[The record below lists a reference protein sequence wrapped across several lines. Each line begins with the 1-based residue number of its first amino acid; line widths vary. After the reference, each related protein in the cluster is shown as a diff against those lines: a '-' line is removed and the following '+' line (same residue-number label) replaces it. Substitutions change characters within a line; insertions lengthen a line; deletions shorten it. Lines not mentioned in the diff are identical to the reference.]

1 MKFEKLLQLLNGE
14 NIFSSSIL
22 LAGDVPV
29 HTIRRQ
35 LTRWVANGKLI
46 QVRRGL
52 YAVAQPYR
60 DTHPHPFLV
69 ANMMRR
75 ASYVSL
81 QSALEHYGM
90 IPEYVPVITSVTTRR
105 TGEITNKLG
114 VFKFNHIKKELFWG
128 YKEVEVMDRRK
139 IFIAS
144 PEKGLLDL
152 IYLTPQSDSME
163 YLQEL
168 RIQNTGKINT
178 EILRDFAKKFKTPK
192 INSAA
197 EKIIKLLEE

>member
-1 MKFEKLLQLLNGE
+1 MKYEKLLQLLNGE
-14 NIFSSSIL
+14 TIFSSSIL
-22 LAGDVPV
+22 LAGNVSV
-29 HTIRRQ
+29 HAIRRQ
-35 LTRWVANGKLI
+35 LMRWVANGKLI

-52 YAVAQPYR
+52 YAVTQPYR
-60 DTHPHPFLV
+60 DTQPHPFLV
-69 ANMMRR
+69 ANMMKG

-81 QSALEHYGM
+81 QSALEHYGI
-90 IPEYVPVITSVTTRR
+90 IPEYVPVITSVTTGR

-114 VFKFNHIKKELFWG
+114 MFKFNHIKKELFWG
-128 YKEVEVMDRRK
+128 YEEVEVLDRTK

-168 RIQNTGKINT
+168 RMQNTDKINT
-178 EILRDFAKKFKTPK
+178 GILKDFAKRFKTPK
-192 INSAA
+192 INRAA
-197 EKIIKLLEE
+197 ENIIKLFEE

>member
-1 MKFEKLLQLLNGE
+1 MKYEKLLQLLNGE
-14 NIFSSSIL
+14 TIFSSSIL
-22 LAGDVPV
+22 LAGNVSV
-29 HTIRRQ
+29 HAVRRQ
-35 LTRWVANGKLI
+35 LMRWVASGKLI

-52 YAVAQPYR
+52 YAVTQPYR
-60 DTHPHPFLV
+60 DTQPHPFLV
-69 ANMMRR
+69 ANMMKG

-81 QSALEHYGM
+81 QSALEHYGI
-90 IPEYVPVITSVTTRR
+90 IPEYVPVITSVTTGR

-114 VFKFNHIKKELFWG
+114 MFKFNHLKKELFWG
-128 YKEVEVMDRRK
+128 YEEVEVLDRTK

-168 RIQNTGKINT
+168 RMQNTDKINT
-178 EILRDFAKKFKTPK
+178 GILRDFAKRFKTPK
-192 INSAA
+192 INRAA
-197 EKIIKLLEE
+197 ENIIKLFEE

>member
-1 MKFEKLLQLLNGE
+1 MRFEKLLQLLKGE
-14 NIFSSSIL
+14 TIFSSSIL
-22 LAGDVPV
+22 LAGNVSV
-29 HTIRRQ
+29 HAIRKQ
-35 LTRWVANGKLI
+35 LMRWVANGKLI

-60 DTHPHPFLV
+60 DTQPHPFLV
-69 ANMMRR
+69 ANMMQG

-81 QSALEHYGM
+81 QSALEYYGI
-90 IPEYVPVITSVTTRR
+90 IPEYVPVITSVTTGR

-114 VFKFNHIKKELFWG
+114 MFKFNHIKKELFWG
-128 YKEVEVMDRRK
+128 YKEVEVLDRTK

-152 IYLTPQSDSME
+152 IYLTPQSDSTE

-168 RIQNTGKINT
+168 RMQNTDKINT
-178 EILRDFAKKFKTPK
+178 GILKSFAKKFKTPK
-192 INSAA
+192 INRAT
-197 EKIIKLLEE
+197 ENIIKLFEE